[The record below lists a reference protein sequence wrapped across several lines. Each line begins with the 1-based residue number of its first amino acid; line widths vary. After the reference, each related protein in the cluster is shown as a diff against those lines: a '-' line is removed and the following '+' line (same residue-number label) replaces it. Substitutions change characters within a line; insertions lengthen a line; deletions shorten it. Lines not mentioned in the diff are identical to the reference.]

1 MPPIWNRKCSQG
13 LYQDSKTGYR
23 PVKEAGNSSNHL
35 FGRFFT
41 DGIYQRNSVVS
52 CHLDGHTSRNAR
64 ICGELPKIPTKSY
77 TVNRV
82 YEFPYKFNYA
92 KHQPSIGQSKRYQKR
107 VSESLE
113 NPDIKIRELARL
125 LGKLSASIQAVFP
138 APLHYRHIQAV
149 KKRSLALHWG
159 YESQVCWTA
168 EALEELKWWR
178 DHLSAWNG
186 RAILQSPPQLTIE
199 TDAST
204 MGWGAC
210 LGNFQT
216 RGLWSQSERLLHIN
230 CLELLAG
237 GFALKSFLRNKCN
250 IHVKLMMDNT
260 TAISY
265 INKMSGP
272 TSLVLSS
279 LAFDL
284 RQGCLERSIAV
295 GAHHFPG
302 R

>member
-1 MPPIWNRKCSQG
+1 MLRDLLKPNE
-13 LYQDSKTGYR
+13 
-23 PVKEAGNSSNHL
+23 PVKEARNSSNHL
-35 FGRFFT
+35 FRRFFT
-41 DGIYQRNSVVS
+41 DGIYRRNSVIS
-52 CHLDGHTSRNAR
+52 CHLDGHTSRDVR
-64 ICGELPKIPTKSY
+64 ICGELPKVATKSY
-77 TVNRV
+77 TFNRDSG
-82 YEFPYKFNYA
+82 FPYKFNYLTI
-92 KHQPSIGQSKRYQKR
+92 SIPLDKVKGIRKECQKR
-107 VSESLE
+107 LE
-113 NPDIKIRELARL
+113 NPDITIRELARL

-138 APLHYRHIQAV
+138 APLHYRHIQV
-149 KKRSLALHWG
+149 KKRSLAPHRA
-159 YESQVCWTA
+159 YESQVYWTA

-210 LGNFQT
+210 CGNFQT
-216 RGLWSQSERLLHIN
+216 RGPWSQSQRLLHIN

-237 GFALKSFLRNKCN
+237 GFALKLFLRNKCN
-250 IHVKLMMDNT
+250 IHVKVMMDNT

-265 INKMSGP
+265 INKMGGP

-284 RQGCLERSIAV
+284 WQ
-295 GAHHFPG
+295 
-302 R
+302 